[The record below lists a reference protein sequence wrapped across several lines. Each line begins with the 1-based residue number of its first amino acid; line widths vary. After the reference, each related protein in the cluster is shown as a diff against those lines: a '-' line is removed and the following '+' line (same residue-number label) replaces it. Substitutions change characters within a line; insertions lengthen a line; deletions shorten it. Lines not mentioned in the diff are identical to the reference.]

1 MYFNELGLEYLILVS
16 TGEGAYGSK
25 SDSNERRMAC
35 S

>member
-1 MYFNELGLEYLILVS
+1 MYFNEQGLEYLILMS

-25 SDSNERRMAC
+25 NESNERRMAC